1 MGPMKR
7 SYRLLLLILAGY
19 WTPVLGQ
26 EMPEPEDEGPTTFTL
41 AASGGVL
48 FVNPSALNNSFT
60 MVNTTLDESVKR
72 LNTVYPLGLHLRMS
86 IGPRSYL
93 VLRGDFI
100 HFTRGFSYDAVE
112 TSTSGTP
119 SGTFRV
125 TDDRTYNT
133 IPFGLG
139 VGFMMNKKR
148 TMEFEIGFIY
158 AFSTIDESGSMGSFG
173 TFHSTADGS
182 GWGGWVAVRPRIR
195 ITESMVLSPEF
206 GWRFLRTEEFHD
218 QKGRTLPGFSMDLR
232 GVSAAAVLSISF
244 SR

>member
-1 MGPMKR
+1 MR
-7 SYRLLLLILAGY
+7 RTYRLLMFLAGC
-19 WTPVLGQ
+19 WAPLIGQ
-26 EMPEPEDEGPTTFTL
+26 EMTEPEDEGPTIFTL

-60 MVNTTLDESVKR
+60 MVNTTLDRSVER
-72 LNTVYPLGLHLRMS
+72 LNTVYPLSLHLRMS

-100 HFTRGFSYDAVE
+100 RFTRGFSYDAVE
-112 TSTSGTP
+112 TSASGTT

-125 TDDRTYNT
+125 TDDRTYHT
-133 IPFGLG
+133 FPVGLG

-173 TFHSTADGS
+173 TFHSTVDGS
-182 GWGGWVAVRPRIR
+182 GWGGWVAVRPRIG
-195 ITESMVLSPEF
+195 ITESIVLSPEF

-218 QKGRTLPGFSMDLR
+218 QNGRTLGGFSIDLR

-244 SR
+244 SQ